1 MINIKKLKHN
11 SLLDDFD
18 LLTEFARTDTRKE
31 INLDTELPELNDIN
45 CVSTSQT
52 PNIKIYKINSTHHQN
67 NLQDDFKEDDFKE
80 DITNDF
86 KEDDFKEDDFKEDD
100 FKEKDFKEDITNDFK
115 EDITNDFKEDDFK
128 EKDFKED
135 DFKEVR
141 DDIENILTNKFMDK
155 MESSNKLVEESVMN
169 FDPTES
175 IMEDLEFAH
184 MDNYKSDILKREYHF
199 KSKKQKV
206 FNKQDINN
214 IYRYLIKYRIK
225 IKKKLLKKNIINENL
240 DCSDKLLFSLYLNLL
255 FNDIILE

>member
-86 KEDDFKEDDFKEDD
+86 KEDDFKED
-100 FKEKDFKEDITNDFK
+100 
-115 EDITNDFKEDDFK
+115 DFKEDDFK

>member
-11 SLLDDFD
+11 SSLDDFD

-45 CVSTSQT
+45 LISSSHAS
-52 PNIKIYKINSTHHQN
+52 NIKISKINPQPINNNYNNITEELNDFENNDTLYKITITEDN
-67 NLQDDFKEDDFKE
+67 NNISIHNELKDDFKTEITNEFKDDFKEEITNNFKE
-80 DITNDF
+80 EI
-86 KEDDFKEDDFKEDD
+86 KE
-100 FKEKDFKEDITNDFK
+100 
-115 EDITNDFKEDDFK
+115 
-128 EKDFKED
+128 
-135 DFKEVR
+135 
-141 DDIENILTNKFMDK
+141 DIENILTTKLTDNL
-155 MESSNKLVEESVMN
+155 ESNKLIEESLMN

-175 IMEDLEFAH
+175 IMEDLDLID
-184 MDNYKSDILKREYHF
+184 MDNYKSDILKREYNL
-199 KSKKQKV
+199 KSKQQKI

-255 FNDIILE
+255 FDDIILQ

>member
-45 CVSTSQT
+45 LISSSHAS
-52 PNIKIYKINSTHHQN
+52 NIKISKINPQPINNNYNNITEELNDFENNDTLYKITITEDN
-67 NLQDDFKEDDFKE
+67 NNIPFHNELKDDLKTE
-80 DITNDF
+80 ITNNF
-86 KEDDFKEDDFKEDD
+86 NQEIKEE
-100 FKEKDFKEDITNDFK
+100 ITNNFK
-115 EDITNDFKEDDFK
+115 KEIK
-128 EKDFKED
+128 E
-135 DFKEVR
+135 
-141 DDIENILTNKFMDK
+141 DIENILTTKLTDNL
-155 MESSNKLVEESVMN
+155 ESNKLIEESLMN

-175 IMEDLEFAH
+175 IMEDLDLID
-184 MDNYKSDILKREYHF
+184 MDNYKSDILKREYNL
-199 KSKKQKV
+199 KSKQQKI

-255 FNDIILE
+255 FDDIILQ